1 LILGSGVVVRVS
13 LGTFAATCVCDVAF
27 LSDDSFN
34 QEDEGSKADGKVA
47 MLFVT
52 LSYRVCFPP
61 LQYFSFD
68 RLIRQT
74 SLSIHVIISIPTSAL
89 SSPTNLH
96 GRPCHENGHGGWR
109 LIDCCVAIVTQ
120 WLCWAFELVNSF
132 TSIKAEGSRTREHI
146 T

>member
-1 LILGSGVVVRVS
+1 MRVS
-13 LGTFAATCVCDVAF
+13 SDTFAATCVCDVAF

-34 QEDEGSKADGKVA
+34 QKDEGSKADGKVA
-47 MLFVT
+47 ML
-52 LSYRVCFPP
+52 SYRVCFLP
-61 LQYFSFD
+61 LQYFCFD

-89 SSPTNLH
+89 SSPT
-96 GRPCHENGHGGWR
+96 R

-132 TSIKAEGSRTREHI
+132 TSIEAQGSRTNKRTHHMMQALRHFY
-146 T
+146 TLTR